1 MIVGASVVTGVLAGH
16 SRTTTIAGSTTQK
29 RIKELCTVIRRY
41 GIIDLSKGNMMD
53 NPYNNC
59 CNQDTGPEGKAT
71 MISAADMIKA
81 GTLVMDRVTGEMY
94 DPQAKFDELMQ
105 KDEIVAVL
113 KRLKV
118 R

>member
-1 MIVGASVVTGVLAGH
+1 
-16 SRTTTIAGSTTQK
+16 
-29 RIKELCTVIRRY
+29 
-41 GIIDLSKGNMMD
+41 MD
-53 NPYNNC
+53 NPYNC